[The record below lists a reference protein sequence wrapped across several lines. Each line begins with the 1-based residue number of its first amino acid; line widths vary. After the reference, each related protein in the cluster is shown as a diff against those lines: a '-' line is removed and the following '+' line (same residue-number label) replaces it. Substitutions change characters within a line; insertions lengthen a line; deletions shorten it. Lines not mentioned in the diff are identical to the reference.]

1 MTEDMINHKKGLNTE
16 LQEKCSRVK
25 PYSKWEPLVRK
36 DVLQNDGR
44 RTEMEKE
51 DLWKDR

>member
-1 MTEDMINHKKGLNTE
+1 MTEDMINQKEGLNTE
-16 LQEKCSRVK
+16 LQEKCSRVR
-25 PYSKWEPLVRK
+25 PYSKWEQLVRK

-51 DLWKDR
+51 ELWKDR